1 MSELLE
7 ASVVKTVAYALSER
21 VIEVEIV
28 HDRKAHG
35 EHFFRLEQMPDIRAG
50 IASAHRAAALRID
63 GQLVRLILLVLDVDY
78 AAPCEQVPVTPVARR
93 HDAVKEINAAR
104 HLSMMFDGV
113 PTPMR

>member
-35 EHFFRLEQMPDIRAG
+35 EHFFRLEQVPDIRAG
-50 IASAHRAAALRID
+50 IASAHRAYPETKRTSPQRKVSTRSWGRLSACSWRKPTTR
-63 GQLVRLILLVLDVDY
+63 VRFPRS
-78 AAPCEQVPVTPVARR
+78 ASRWRT
-93 HDAVKEINAAR
+93 
-104 HLSMMFDGV
+104 G
-113 PTPMR
+113 